1 MRNVRRLGALV
12 GLASSMAWMVA
23 GERDAS
29 ACGGCIQPAPP
40 PAETEVES
48 VITDEKMIF
57 SISQDQTTLYD
68 EIEYSGSPKDFAW
81 VLPVKG
87 TVTVGLS
94 ADILFQT
101 INALTATV
109 ITSPP
114 TGCPPPPTCGG
125 GGGGGCLAGGSSSAS
140 APSDFAA
147 DGGAA
152 LGGHGAVTVTS
163 QKQVGPYE
171 TVQLHSTDGS
181 ALTDWLAAHK
191 YVLSKADAPVIAA
204 YVADHFDFLALRL
217 APGEG
222 VHAMQPVRVTS
233 KGASISLPLHMVA
246 VGTGA
251 TTGITIWVVADG
263 RWEPQ
268 NFPTFTISDSDIAWD
283 WASQSSNYE
292 TVRLAKEATFKG
304 RGWQIES
311 SLDLSKYTIEQDLS
325 SSIEGDLNGVGG
337 YAPGGD
343 AGEAGDS
350 QASDAGG
357 GDASDA
363 GSGDASDAGSGDAVG
378 GDADDASTGNEGS
391 GEADDAGADD
401 AGSDG
406 AVPNRTDAGV
416 QGDVD
421 SGDFELDSGVY
432 GLDLA
437 ARQDLAVLFAGIAG
451 SNVRITRMRSDVA
464 HSALS
469 EDMVLKAS
477 TDPNELTN
485 QHIAGQQIGQP
496 LCTVY
501 DSNCAP
507 TGEVPRDQAN
517 SDASG
522 SCNATR
528 SQSGA
533 RTTLALGLAIAAIGA
548 VRLRRRRGKRAPR
561 R

>member
-12 GLASSMAWMVA
+12 GLASSMALMVA

-125 GGGGGCLAGGSSSAS
+125 FGGGGCLASRSSGAS
-140 APSDFAA
+140 FAGVA
-147 DGGAA
+147 GDGGALTVA
-152 LGGHGAVTVTS
+152 GTVTVTS

-311 SLDLSKYTIEQDLS
+311 SLDLNKYTIEEDLS

-337 YAPGGD
+337 YAPAGDAGDGD
-343 AGEAGDS
+343 AGEAGGS
-350 QASDAGG
+350 K
-357 GDASDA
+357 ASDA
-363 GSGDASDAGSGDAVG
+363 GSSDSSEAGSSDAVG
-378 GDADDASTGNEGS
+378 GDADDASSSDAGS
-391 GEADDAGADD
+391 GEAGD
-401 AGSDG
+401 AGSGGGADG
-406 AVPNRTDAGV
+406 GGE
-416 QGDVD
+416 GDVD
-421 SGDFELDSGVY
+421 SGDFELGEY
-432 GLDLA
+432 GLEPV

-496 LCTVY
+496 LCPVY
-501 DSNCAP
+501 DDNCVQ

-522 SCNATR
+522 SCNTTR